1 MLEEKRAQIDKID
14 DEIVAL
20 YKQRMAV
27 SKEIAEEKNKLGKS
41 VTNSK
46 REKEI
51 LNRVTECV
59 DDDIKAYT
67 KQVFETMFDTSKAYQ
82 LRYIDGSSPA
92 QDKIKKVLEGGEKE
106 FPVKASVA
114 CQGIDGA
121 YSNIATEKI
130 FCLSNIMYFK
140 NFEGVFN
147 AVEKGLCKYGV
158 LPIENSIAG
167 SVNTVYD
174 LMREHNFHVVRSI
187 KLRIQHSLLAK
198 RGTGIDKITEIIS
211 HEQAIN
217 QCKNFLKSLGD
228 KVKITTCAN
237 TAIAAKMVAESERLD
252 VACISSK
259 ECMGIYGLEC
269 LKNNIQNAD
278 NNYTR
283 FICISKDLE
292 IYKDADRI
300 SIMMTVPHESGRLNK
315 ILNKFSTLNLN
326 LTKLESR
333 PLENTSFEF
342 MFYFDFEAN
351 IREKQVLNLIGE
363 LDNEAQDFIFLGS
376 YSEVK

>member
-1 MLEEKRAQIDKID
+1 M
-14 DEIVAL
+14 
-20 YKQRMAV
+20 
-27 SKEIAEEKNKLGKS
+27 
-41 VTNSK
+41 
-46 REKEI
+46 
-51 LNRVTECV
+51 
-59 DDDIKAYT
+59 
-67 KQVFETMFDTSKAYQ
+67 
-82 LRYIDGSSPA
+82 
-92 QDKIKKVLEGGEKE
+92 
-106 FPVKASVA
+106 
-114 CQGIDGA
+114 
-121 YSNIATEKI
+121 
-130 FCLSNIMYFK
+130 
-140 NFEGVFN
+140 
-147 AVEKGLCKYGV
+147 
-158 LPIENSIAG
+158 
-167 SVNTVYD
+167 
-174 LMREHNFHVVRSI
+174 
-187 KLRIQHSLLAK
+187 LAK
-198 RGTGIDKITEIIS
+198 RGTDIDKITEIIS

-269 LKNNIQNAD
+269 LKNNIQNVD

>member
-1 MLEEKRAQIDKID
+1 MLDQYRQEIDKID
-14 DEIVAL
+14 DEIVKL
-20 YKQRMAV
+20 YVKRMGI
-27 SKEIAEEKNKLGKS
+27 SKSIAEEKNKSHKG
-41 VTNSK
+41 VTNLK

-51 LNRVTECV
+51 LNRVTDTVE
-59 DDDIKAYT
+59 DDLKGYT

-92 QDKIKKVLEGGEKE
+92 RDKIAEVLKGEEME
-106 FPVKASVA
+106 FPIKASVA

-121 YSNIATEKI
+121 YSNIATEKL
-130 FCLSNIMYFK
+130 FTLSNIMYFK

-167 SVNTVYD
+167 SVNAVYD
-174 LMREHNFHVVRSI
+174 LMKAHNFHVVRSI
-187 KLRIQHSLLAK
+187 KLRIQHSLLAR
-198 RGTGIDKITEIIS
+198 RGAKLENITEIVS

-217 QCKNFLKSLGD
+217 QCKNYLKTLGD
-228 KVKITTCAN
+228 KVKITTCSN
-237 TAIAAKMVAESERLD
+237 TAIAAKMVAESGRED
-252 VACISSK
+252 IACICSK
-259 ECMGIYGLEC
+259 ECMGIYDLDC
-269 LKNNIQNAD
+269 LKSNIQNAD

-283 FICISKDLE
+283 FICISKNLE
-292 IYKDADRI
+292 IFKGADRI
-300 SIMMTVPHESGRLNK
+300 SIMMTVSHEAGRLNK

-342 MFYFDFEAN
+342 MFYFDFEAD
-351 IREKQVLNLIGE
+351 IRDKQVLNLIGE

>member
-1 MLEEKRAQIDKID
+1 MLENYRQEIDKID
-14 DEIVAL
+14 DEIIDL
-20 YKQRMAV
+20 YVKRMAI
-27 SKEIAEEKNKLGKS
+27 SKNIAEEKNKMHKG
-41 VTNSK
+41 VTNRK

-51 LNRVTECV
+51 LNRVTENV
-59 DDDIKAYT
+59 EDDLKGYA
-67 KQVFETMFDTSKAYQ
+67 KQVFETVFDTSKAYQ
-82 LRYIDGSSPA
+82 LRYIDGSSPSRDEIA
-92 QDKIKKVLEGGEKE
+92 KVLACGEKE
-106 FPVKASVA
+106 FPVKSTVA

-121 YSNIATEKI
+121 YSNIATEKL
-130 FCLSNIMYFK
+130 FTLSNIMYFK

-174 LMREHNFHVVRSI
+174 LMKAHNFHVVRSI
-187 KLRIQHSLLAK
+187 KLRIQHSLLAR
-198 RGTGIDKITEIIS
+198 RGVKLENITEIVS

-217 QCKNFLKSLGD
+217 QCKNYLKTLGD
-228 KVKITTCAN
+228 SVKITTCAN
-237 TAIAAKMVAESERLD
+237 TAIAAQIVAESGRD
-252 VACISSK
+252 DIACICSK
-259 ECMGIYGLEC
+259 ECAGIYDLDC
-269 LKNNIQNAD
+269 LKCNIQNAD

-292 IYKDADRI
+292 IFKGADRI

-342 MFYFDFEAN
+342 MFYFDFEADV
-351 IREKQVLNLIGE
+351 REKQVLNLIGE

>member
-1 MLEEKRAQIDKID
+1 MLENYRQKIDAID
-14 DEIVAL
+14 DEIIDL
-20 YKQRMAV
+20 YVKRMAI
-27 SKEIAEEKNKLGKS
+27 SKSIAEEKNKIHAG
-41 VTNSK
+41 VTNLK

-51 LNRVTECV
+51 LNRVTENV
-59 DDDIKAYT
+59 EDDLKGYA
-67 KQVFETMFDTSKAYQ
+67 KQVFETVFDTSKAYQ
-82 LRYIDGSSPA
+82 LRYIDGSSPVRD
-92 QDKIKKVLEGGEKE
+92 QLSVILSKDVSE
-106 FPVKASVA
+106 FPVKSTVA
-114 CQGIDGA
+114 CQGIEGS
-121 YSNIATEKI
+121 YSNIATEKL
-130 FCLSNIMYFK
+130 FTLSNILYFK

-167 SVNTVYD
+167 SVNAVYD

-187 KLRIQHSLLAK
+187 KLRIQHSLLAR
-198 RGTGIDKITEIIS
+198 RGVKLENITEIVS
-211 HEQAIN
+211 HEHAIN
-217 QCKNFLKSLGD
+217 QCKNFLKTLGD
-228 KVKITTCAN
+228 KVKVTTCAN
-237 TAIAAKMVAESERLD
+237 TAIAAKTVAESGRD
-252 VACISSK
+252 DIACICSE
-259 ECMGIYGLEC
+259 ECAGIYDLEC
-269 LKNNIQNAD
+269 LKGRIQNAD

-292 IYKDADRI
+292 IFKGADRI

-342 MFYFDFEAN
+342 MFYFDFEAD
-351 IREKQVLNLIGE
+351 IRDKQVLNLIGE

>member
-1 MLEEKRAQIDKID
+1 MLSELRQKID
-14 DEIVAL
+14 NIDDQIVAL
-20 YKQRMAV
+20 YRERMEI
-27 SKEIAEEKNKLGKS
+27 SKEVAKEKNKARKG
-41 VTNSK
+41 VTNYL
-46 REKEI
+46 REKEV
-51 LNRVTECV
+51 LNRVTEMV

-67 KQVFETMFDTSKAYQ
+67 KQVFETLFDTSKAYQ
-82 LRYIDGSSPA
+82 LRYIDGTSKSRE
-92 QDKIKKVLEGGEKE
+92 KIEKALQKSDE
-106 FPVKASVA
+106 PFPVKANVA

-121 YSNIATEKI
+121 YSNIATEKL
-130 FCLSNIMYFK
+130 FTLSNIMYFK

-174 LMREHNFHVVRSI
+174 LMREHNFHIVKSI
-187 KLRIQHSLLAK
+187 KLRIQHSVLAK
-198 RGTGIDKITEIIS
+198 KGVKLEDIKEIIS

-217 QCKNFLKSLGD
+217 QCSKFIKSLGD
-228 KVKITTCAN
+228 VKVTVCSN
-237 TAIAAKMVAESERLD
+237 TAIAAKMVAESTRRD

-259 ECMGIYGLEC
+259 ECTGIYDLE
-269 LKNNIQNAD
+269 LLRSNVQNAD
-278 NNYTR
+278 NNFTR

-292 IYKDADRI
+292 IYKGANKI
-300 SIMMTVPHESGRLNK
+300 SIMMTVPHESGSLNR

-342 MFYFDFEAN
+342 MFYFDFEADLHDKE
-351 IREKQVLNLIGE
+351 ILNLITE
-363 LDNEAQDFIFLGS
+363 LDNEAQDFIFLGN
-376 YSEVK
+376 YSEVV

>member
-1 MLEEKRAQIDKID
+1 MLEEYRAKIDKID

-27 SKEIAEEKNKLGKS
+27 SKEIAEEKNKSGKS
-41 VTNSK
+41 ITNAK

-51 LNRVTECV
+51 LNRVTENV
-59 DDDIKAYT
+59 DDDIKAYA

-82 LRYIDGSSPA
+82 LRYIDGSSPS
-92 QDKIKKVLEGGEKE
+92 QDKIKKVLDGEEKE
-106 FPVKASVA
+106 FPVKANVA

-121 YSNIATEKI
+121 YSNIATEKL

-174 LMREHNFHVVRSI
+174 LMKEHNFHVVRSI

-198 RGTGIDKITEIIS
+198 RGAEIDKITEIIS

-217 QCKNFLKSLGD
+217 QCKNFLKGFGD
-228 KVKITTCAN
+228 KIKITTCAN
-237 TAIAAKMVAESERLD
+237 TAIAAKMVAESERKD

-269 LKNNIQNAD
+269 LKNNIQNVD

-283 FICISKDLE
+283 FICISKELE
-292 IYKDADRI
+292 IFKGADRI

>member
-1 MLEEKRAQIDKID
+1 MLEDLRQKID
-14 DEIVAL
+14 EIDDGIVDL
-20 YKQRMAV
+20 YLKRMAI
-27 SKEIAEEKNKLGKS
+27 SKEIAEQQNKDGKG
-41 VTNSK
+41 VANSK
-46 REKEI
+46 REKEV
-51 LNRVTECV
+51 LNRVTEKV
-59 DDDIKAYT
+59 EDDLKGYT
-67 KQVFETMFDTSKAYQ
+67 KQVFETLFETSKAYQ

-92 QDKIKKVLEGGEKE
+92 RDKIAEVLSRGVAE
-106 FPVKASVA
+106 FPVKANVA

-121 YSNIATEKI
+121 YSNIACEKL
-130 FCLSNIMYFK
+130 FTLSNIMYFK
-140 NFEGVFN
+140 NFEGVFS

-167 SVNTVYD
+167 SVNAVYD
-174 LMREHNFHVVRSI
+174 LMKEHNFHIVRSI

-198 RGTGIDKITEIIS
+198 RGVKLEGVKEIIS

-217 QCKNFLKSLGD
+217 QCKPFLKTLGD
-228 KVKITTCAN
+228 NVKITTCAN
-237 TAIAAKMVAESERLD
+237 TAIAAKMVAESDRMD
-252 VACISSK
+252 IACICSK
-259 ECMGIYGLEC
+259 ECMGIYDLEC
-269 LKNNIQNAD
+269 LKSNIQSAD

-283 FICISKDLE
+283 FICISKNLE
-292 IYKDADRI
+292 IFEGADRI
-300 SIMMTVPHESGRLNK
+300 SIMMTVSHEAGRLNK

-351 IREKQVLNLIGE
+351 VQDKQVLNLIGE

>member
-1 MLEEKRAQIDKID
+1 MLENFRQEIDKID

-20 YKQRMAV
+20 YKKRMGIAK
-27 SKEIAEEKNKLGKS
+27 SIAEEKNKTGKS
-41 VTNSK
+41 VSNTK

-51 LNRVTECV
+51 LNRVTDCV
-59 DDDIKAYT
+59 EDDLKGYT
-67 KQVFETMFDTSKAYQ
+67 KQVFETLFDTSKAYQ
-82 LRYIDGSSPA
+82 LHYIDGSSPSR
-92 QDKIKKVLEGGEKE
+92 DKIASVLKEGDKE
-106 FPVKASVA
+106 FPIKANVA

-121 YSNIATEKI
+121 YSNLATEKL
-130 FCLSNIMYFK
+130 FTLSNIMYFK

-147 AVEKGLCKYGV
+147 AVEKGLCQYGV

-167 SVNTVYD
+167 SVNAVYD
-174 LMREHNFHVVRSI
+174 LMKAHNFHVVRSI

-198 RGTGIDKITEIIS
+198 RGVKLEDIKEVIS
-211 HEQAIN
+211 HEHAIN
-217 QCKNFLKSLGD
+217 QCKNFLKVLGD
-228 KVKITTCAN
+228 KIKITTCAN
-237 TAIAAKMVAESERLD
+237 TAIAAKMVAESDRRD

-259 ECMGIYGLEC
+259 ECTGIYGLEVVC
-269 LKNNIQNAD
+269 SNVQDTD

-283 FICISKDLE
+283 FICISKNLE
-292 IYKDADRI
+292 IFKGADRI
-300 SIMMTVPHESGRLNK
+300 SIMMTVSHEAGRLNK

-342 MFYFDFEAN
+342 MFYFDFEADV
-351 IREKQVLNLIGE
+351 RERTVLNLIGE

>member
-1 MLEEKRAQIDKID
+1 MLDQYRAEIDKID

-20 YKQRMAV
+20 YKKRMAV
-27 SKEIAEEKNKLGKS
+27 SKGIAEEKNKSGKS
-41 VTNSK
+41 ITNAK

-51 LNRVTECV
+51 LNRVTENV

-82 LRYIDGSSPA
+82 LHYIDGSSPS
-92 QDKIKKVLEGGEKE
+92 QDQIAKVLEGEEKE
-106 FPVKASVA
+106 FPVKANVA

-121 YSNIATEKI
+121 YSNIATEKL

-147 AVEKGLCKYGV
+147 AVEKGLCTYGV

-174 LMREHNFHVVRSI
+174 LMREHKFHIVRSI

-198 RGTGIDKITEIIS
+198 RGAEIDKITEIIS

-217 QCKNFLKSLGD
+217 QCKNFLKEYGD
-228 KVKITTCAN
+228 KIKITTCAN
-237 TAIAAKMVAESERLD
+237 TAIAAKMVAESDRLD

-259 ECMGIYGLEC
+259 ECMGLYGLEC
-269 LKNNIQNAD
+269 LKHNVQNAD

-283 FICISKDLE
+283 FICISKNLE
-292 IYKDADRI
+292 IFKGADRI